1 MKKLKL
7 FLFALT
13 LVFIT
18 STTVLAESK
27 WDAENPERLI
37 SESNENFIVEYD
49 LSKIKFGWYIGGT
62 VTVNITLTENYN
74 EKSIVIAPDVF
85 QKIAKEVYDYNKEMG
100 YERIDEE
107 NIQYSNPFQSG
118 DKIKVNIVINNHSKN
133 DYYFDNTSFE
143 IFPTEPV
150 VYNEITGVSE
160 EKFFNQI
167 NIPKGFTF
175 RRTYNTAL
183 KELIP
188 NSNGIQMTDENIDKA
203 LKENGYN
210 GIEEYDKYLLDF
222 YNKKYNTNYSRLDTF
237 SKGIIKEMLSDTDP
251 VYAYNS
257 AYAALG
263 LDMIDLRRYDTAK
276 KAIDKAIKSTDF
288 TSPIQYLLYFYNNND
303 KFNCNGTCKANNLSE
318 LNETAVDDLFGFVGT
333 ETGGYDFATETNST
347 ILALAYNYFYNEGLY
362 FYFDEK
368 DETTGEYK
376 ENKDLSNSN
385 ITGTDYSIGSYMRDN
400 SKGNNEISERA
411 GILKSN
417 STSTISGVLKNIGR
431 YTPNSYIGF
440 DFMVNMQFTYSIK
453 EGTVITNY
461 VDSDG
466 NKLIDEITITDKVGN
481 EYITEKK
488 DFEGYTFIT
497 VEGETEGTYI
507 DGVIYVTYYY
517 DKNTGTGN
525 IEILPPQT
533 GFNGSNITTTNVE
546 TITLYKKEERELI

>member
-74 EKSIVIAPDVF
+74 EKSIVIAHDVF

-347 ILALAYNYFYNEGLY
+347 ILALAYNYFYNEGLS

>member
-27 WDAENPERLI
+27 WDVENPERLI

-85 QKIAKEVYDYNKEMG
+85 QKIAKEVYDYNKEIG

-222 YNKKYNTNYSRLDTF
+222 YNKKYNTNYSRLDSF
-237 SKGIIKEMLSDTDP
+237 SKGIIREMLSDTDP

-347 ILALAYNYFYNEGLY
+347 ILALAYNYFYNEGLS

-417 STSTISGVLKNIGR
+417 STSTISGVLKNIGI

-440 DFMVNMQFTYSIK
+440 DFMVNMQFTYSAK
-453 EGTVITNY
+453 EGVLVVNH

-466 NKLIDEITITDKVGN
+466 NRLTEEVTTTDLVGN

-497 VEGETEGTYI
+497 VEGEPIGTYI

-533 GFNGSNITTTNVE
+533 GFNGSNITTTNIE

>member
-27 WDAENPERLI
+27 WDVENTERLI

-85 QKIAKEVYDYNKEMG
+85 QKIAKEVYDYNKEIG

-222 YNKKYNTNYSRLDTF
+222 YNKKYNTNYSRLDSF
-237 SKGIIKEMLSDTDP
+237 SKGIIREILSDTDP

-263 LDMIDLRRYDTAK
+263 LDEIDLRRYETAK
-276 KAIDKAIKSTDF
+276 EAIDNAIKNTDF

-318 LNETAVDDLFGFVGT
+318 LNEIAVDDLFNFGGT
-333 ETGGYDFATETNST
+333 ESGGYNFATETHST
-347 ILALAYNYFYNEGLY
+347 ILALAYNYFYNEGLS

-417 STSTISGVLKNIGR
+417 STSTISGVLKNIGI

-440 DFMVNMQFTYSIK
+440 DFMVNMQFTYSAK
-453 EGTVITNY
+453 EGVLVVNH

-466 NKLIDEITITDKVGN
+466 NRLTEEVTTTDLVGN
-481 EYITEKK
+481 EYTTEKK

-497 VEGETEGTYI
+497 VEGEPIGTYI
-507 DGVIYVTYYY
+507 DGTIRVTYYY

-525 IEILPPQT
+525 IEVLPPQT

>member
-27 WDAENPERLI
+27 WDVENTERLI

-49 LSKIKFGWYIGGT
+49 LSKIKFCWYIGGT

-85 QKIAKEVYDYNKEMG
+85 QKIAKEVYDYNKEIG

-222 YNKKYNTNYSRLDTF
+222 YNKKYNTNYSRLDSF
-237 SKGIIKEMLSDTDP
+237 SKGIIREILSDTDP

-263 LDMIDLRRYDTAK
+263 LDEIDLRRYETAK
-276 KAIDKAIKSTDF
+276 EAIDNAIKNTDF

-318 LNETAVDDLFGFVGT
+318 LNETAVDDLFNFGGT
-333 ETGGYDFATETNST
+333 ESGGYNFATETHST
-347 ILALAYNYFYNEGLY
+347 ILALAYNYFYNEGLS

-417 STSTISGVLKNIGR
+417 STSTISGVLKNIGI

-440 DFMVNMQFTYSIK
+440 DFMVNMQFTYSAK
-453 EGTVITNY
+453 EGVLVVNH

-466 NKLIDEITITDKVGN
+466 NRLTEEVTTTDLVGN
-481 EYITEKK
+481 EYTTEKK

-497 VEGETEGTYI
+497 VEGEPIGTYI
-507 DGVIYVTYYY
+507 DGTIRVTYYY

-525 IEILPPQT
+525 IEVLPPQT

>member
-27 WDAENPERLI
+27 WDVENTERLI

-85 QKIAKEVYDYNKEMG
+85 QKIAKEVYDYNKEIG

-222 YNKKYNTNYSRLDTF
+222 YNKKYNTNYSRLDSF
-237 SKGIIKEMLSDTDP
+237 SKGIIREILSDTDP

-263 LDMIDLRRYDTAK
+263 LDEIDLRRYETAK
-276 KAIDKAIKSTDF
+276 EAIDNAIKNTDF

-318 LNETAVDDLFGFVGT
+318 LNETAVDDLFNFGGT
-333 ETGGYDFATETNST
+333 ESGGYNFATETHST
-347 ILALAYNYFYNEGLY
+347 ILALAYNYFYNEGLS

-368 DETTGEYK
+368 DESTGEYK

-417 STSTISGVLKNIGR
+417 STSTISGVLKNIGI

-440 DFMVNMQFTYSIK
+440 DFMVNMQFTYSAK
-453 EGTVITNY
+453 EGVLVVNH

-466 NKLIDEITITDKVGN
+466 NRLTEEVTTTDLVGN
-481 EYITEKK
+481 EYTTEKK

-497 VEGETEGTYI
+497 VEGEPIGTYI
-507 DGVIYVTYYY
+507 DGTIRVTYYY

-525 IEILPPQT
+525 IEVLPPQT

>member
-347 ILALAYNYFYNEGLY
+347 ILALAYNYFYNEGLS

-431 YTPNSYIGF
+431 YTPNS
-440 DFMVNMQFTYSIK
+440 
-453 EGTVITNY
+453 
-461 VDSDG
+461 
-466 NKLIDEITITDKVGN
+466 
-481 EYITEKK
+481 
-488 DFEGYTFIT
+488 
-497 VEGETEGTYI
+497 
-507 DGVIYVTYYY
+507 
-517 DKNTGTGN
+517 
-525 IEILPPQT
+525 
-533 GFNGSNITTTNVE
+533 
-546 TITLYKKEERELI
+546 

>member
-27 WDAENPERLI
+27 WDVENTERLI

-85 QKIAKEVYDYNKEMG
+85 QKIAKEVYDYNKEIG

-222 YNKKYNTNYSRLDTF
+222 YNKKYNTNYSRLDSF
-237 SKGIIKEMLSDTDP
+237 SKGIIREILSDTDP

-263 LDMIDLRRYDTAK
+263 LDEIDLRRYETAK
-276 KAIDKAIKSTDF
+276 EAIDNAIKNTDF

-318 LNETAVDDLFGFVGT
+318 LNETAVDDLFNFGGT
-333 ETGGYDFATETNST
+333 ESGGYNFATETHST
-347 ILALAYNYFYNEGLY
+347 ILALAYNYFYNEGLS

-417 STSTISGVLKNIGR
+417 STSTISGVLKNIGI

-440 DFMVNMQFTYSIK
+440 DFMVNMQFTYSAK
-453 EGTVITNY
+453 EGVLVVNH

-466 NKLIDEITITDKVGN
+466 NRLTEEVTTTDLVGN
-481 EYITEKK
+481 EYTTEKK

-497 VEGETEGTYI
+497 VEGEPIGTYI
-507 DGVIYVTYYY
+507 DGTIRVTYYY

-525 IEILPPQT
+525 IEVLPPQT

>member
-27 WDAENPERLI
+27 WDVENTERLI

-85 QKIAKEVYDYNKEMG
+85 QKIAKEVYDYNKEIG

-222 YNKKYNTNYSRLDTF
+222 YNKKYNTNYSRLDSF
-237 SKGIIKEMLSDTDP
+237 SKGIIREILSDTDP

-263 LDMIDLRRYDTAK
+263 LDEIDLRRYETAK
-276 KAIDKAIKSTDF
+276 EAIDNAIKNTDF

-318 LNETAVDDLFGFVGT
+318 LNETAVDDLFNFGGT
-333 ETGGYDFATETNST
+333 ESGGYNLATETHST
-347 ILALAYNYFYNEGLY
+347 ILALAYNYFYNEGLS

-417 STSTISGVLKNIGR
+417 STSTISGVLKNIGI

-440 DFMVNMQFTYSIK
+440 DFMVNMQFTYSAK
-453 EGTVITNY
+453 EGVLVVNH

-466 NKLIDEITITDKVGN
+466 NRLTEEVTTTDLVGN
-481 EYITEKK
+481 EYTTEKK

-497 VEGETEGTYI
+497 VEGEPIGTYI
-507 DGVIYVTYYY
+507 DGTIRVTYYY

-525 IEILPPQT
+525 IEVLPPQT

>member
-13 LVFIT
+13 LVFIK

-27 WDAENPERLI
+27 WDVENTERLI

-85 QKIAKEVYDYNKEMG
+85 QKIAKEVYDYNKEIG

-222 YNKKYNTNYSRLDTF
+222 YNKKYNTNYSRLDSF
-237 SKGIIKEMLSDTDP
+237 SKGIIREILSDTDP

-263 LDMIDLRRYDTAK
+263 LDEIDLRRYETAK
-276 KAIDKAIKSTDF
+276 EAIDNAIKNTDF

-318 LNETAVDDLFGFVGT
+318 LNETAVDDLFNFGGT
-333 ETGGYDFATETNST
+333 ESGGYNFATETHST
-347 ILALAYNYFYNEGLY
+347 ILALAYNYFYNEGLS

-417 STSTISGVLKNIGR
+417 STSTISGVLKNIGI

-440 DFMVNMQFTYSIK
+440 DFMVNMQFTYSAK
-453 EGTVITNY
+453 EGVLVVNH

-466 NKLIDEITITDKVGN
+466 NRLTEEVTTTDLVGN
-481 EYITEKK
+481 EYTTEKK

-497 VEGETEGTYI
+497 VEGEPIGTYI
-507 DGVIYVTYYY
+507 DGTIRVTYYY

-525 IEILPPQT
+525 IEVLPPQT

>member
-27 WDAENPERLI
+27 WDVENTERLI

-85 QKIAKEVYDYNKEMG
+85 QKIAKEVYDYNKEIG

-222 YNKKYNTNYSRLDTF
+222 YNKKYNTNYSRLDSF
-237 SKGIIKEMLSDTDP
+237 SKGIIREILSDTDP

-263 LDMIDLRRYDTAK
+263 LDEIDLRRYETAK
-276 KAIDKAIKSTDF
+276 KAIDNAIKNTDF

-318 LNETAVDDLFGFVGT
+318 LNETAVDDLFNFGGT
-333 ETGGYDFATETNST
+333 ESGGYNFATETHST
-347 ILALAYNYFYNEGLY
+347 ILALAYNYFYNEGLS

-417 STSTISGVLKNIGR
+417 STSTISGVLKNIGI

-440 DFMVNMQFTYSIK
+440 DFMVNMQFTYSAK
-453 EGTVITNY
+453 EGVLVVNH

-466 NKLIDEITITDKVGN
+466 NRLTEEVTTTDLVGN
-481 EYITEKK
+481 EYTTEKK

-497 VEGETEGTYI
+497 VEGEPIGTYI
-507 DGVIYVTYYY
+507 DGTIRVTYYY

-525 IEILPPQT
+525 IEVLPPQT

>member
-347 ILALAYNYFYNEGLY
+347 ILALAYNYFYNEGLS

-400 SKGNNEISERA
+400 SKRNNEISERA

>member
-27 WDAENPERLI
+27 WDVENPERLI

-85 QKIAKEVYDYNKEMG
+85 QKIAKEVYDYNKEIG

-222 YNKKYNTNYSRLDTF
+222 YNKKYNTNYSRLDSF
-237 SKGIIKEMLSDTDP
+237 SKGIIREILSDTDP

-263 LDMIDLRRYDTAK
+263 LDEIDLRRYETAK
-276 KAIDKAIKSTDF
+276 EAIDNAIKNTDF

-318 LNETAVDDLFGFVGT
+318 LNETAVDDLFNFGGT
-333 ETGGYDFATETNST
+333 ESGGYNFATETHST
-347 ILALAYNYFYNEGLY
+347 ILALAYNYFYNEGLS

-417 STSTISGVLKNIGR
+417 STSTISGVLKNIGI

-440 DFMVNMQFTYSIK
+440 DFMVNMQFTYSAK
-453 EGTVITNY
+453 EGVLVVNH

-466 NKLIDEITITDKVGN
+466 NRLTEEVTTTDLVGN
-481 EYITEKK
+481 EYTTEKK

-497 VEGETEGTYI
+497 VEGEPIGTYI
-507 DGVIYVTYYY
+507 DGTIRVTYYY

-525 IEILPPQT
+525 IEVLPPQT

>member
-167 NIPKGFTF
+167 NIPKGLTF

-347 ILALAYNYFYNEGLY
+347 ILALAYNYFYNEGLS

>member
-27 WDAENPERLI
+27 WDVENPERLI

-85 QKIAKEVYDYNKEMG
+85 QKIAKEVYDYNKEIG

-222 YNKKYNTNYSRLDTF
+222 YNKKYNTNYSRLDSF
-237 SKGIIKEMLSDTDP
+237 SKGIIREILSDTDP

-263 LDMIDLRRYDTAK
+263 LDEIDLRRYETAK
-276 KAIDKAIKSTDF
+276 KAIDNAIKNTDF
-288 TSPIQYLLYFYNNND
+288 TNPIQYLLYFYNNND

-318 LNETAVDDLFGFVGT
+318 LNETAVDDLFNFGGT
-333 ETGGYDFATETNST
+333 ESGGYNFATETHST
-347 ILALAYNYFYNEGLY
+347 ILALAYNYFYNEGLS

-417 STSTISGVLKNIGR
+417 STSTISGILKNIGI

-440 DFMVNMQFTYSIK
+440 DFMVNMQFTYSAK
-453 EGTVITNY
+453 EGVLVVNH

-466 NKLIDEITITDKVGN
+466 NRLTEEVTTTDLVGN
-481 EYITEKK
+481 EYTTEKK

-497 VEGETEGTYI
+497 VEGEPIGTYI
-507 DGVIYVTYYY
+507 DGTIRVTYYY

-525 IEILPPQT
+525 IEVLPPQT
-533 GFNGSNITTTNVE
+533 GFNGSNITTTNIE

>member
-1 MKKLKL
+1 MKKISRLL
-7 FLFALT
+7 
-13 LVFIT
+13 LVLVIGLMFN
-18 STTVLAESK
+18 STVLAESK
-27 WDAENPERLI
+27 WDTINPEKLV
-37 SESNENFIVEYD
+37 SESNDNFIVEYD
-49 LSKIKFGWYIGGT
+49 LSKIKFGWYIGGA

-74 EKSIVIAPDVF
+74 EKSIVIAPEVF
-85 QKIAKEVYDYNKEMG
+85 QKIAKAVYDYNKKIG
-100 YERIDEE
+100 YERIDED

-118 DKIKVNIVINNHSKN
+118 DKIRVNIVINNYSKN
-133 DYYFDNTSFE
+133 DYYFDDTSFE

-150 VYNEITGVSE
+150 VYDKVEGNTGD
-160 EKFFNQI
+160 KFFNQI
-167 NIPKGFTF
+167 DIPNGFTF
-175 RRTYNTAL
+175 RRNYNTAL
-183 KELIP
+183 KELVP
-188 NSNGIQMTDENIDKA
+188 NSSGRNMTDENIDEA

-210 GIEEYDKYLLDF
+210 GIEDYAKYLLDF
-222 YNKKYNTNYSRLDTF
+222 YNKKYNTNYSRLDSF
-237 SKGIIKEMLSDTDP
+237 SKGIIREILSDTDP
-251 VYAYNS
+251 IYAYNS

-347 ILALAYNYFYNEGLY
+347 ILALAYNYFYNEGLS

>member
-27 WDAENPERLI
+27 WDVENTERLI

-85 QKIAKEVYDYNKEMG
+85 QKIAKEVYDYNKEIG

-222 YNKKYNTNYSRLDTF
+222 YNKKYNTNYSRLDSF
-237 SKGIIKEMLSDTDP
+237 SKGIIREILSDTDP

-257 AYAALG
+257 AYVALG
-263 LDMIDLRRYDTAK
+263 LDEIDLRRYETAK
-276 KAIDKAIKSTDF
+276 EAIDNAIKNTDF

-318 LNETAVDDLFGFVGT
+318 LNETAVDDLFNFGGT
-333 ETGGYDFATETNST
+333 ESGGYNFATETHST
-347 ILALAYNYFYNEGLY
+347 ILALAYNYFYNEGLS

-417 STSTISGVLKNIGR
+417 STSTISGVLKNIGI

-440 DFMVNMQFTYSIK
+440 DFMVNMQFTYSAK
-453 EGTVITNY
+453 EGVLVVNH

-466 NKLIDEITITDKVGN
+466 NRLTEEVTTTDLVGN
-481 EYITEKK
+481 EYTTEKK

-497 VEGETEGTYI
+497 VEGEPKGTYV
-507 DGVIYVTYYY
+507 DGIIYVTYYY

-525 IEILPPQT
+525 IEVLPPQT